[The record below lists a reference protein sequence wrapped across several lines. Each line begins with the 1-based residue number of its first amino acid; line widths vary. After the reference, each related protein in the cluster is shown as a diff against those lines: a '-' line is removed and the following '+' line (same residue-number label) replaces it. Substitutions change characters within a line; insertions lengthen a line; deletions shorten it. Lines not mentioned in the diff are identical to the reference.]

1 MRSNRL
7 KMPFLSVFS
16 SRMRATAHEIFHF
29 IESVTWSVLAFSKQT
44 VFLQIIVFFSKK
56 YVRACVCDFFFVPLH
71 ANLCVVTSRHAHKR
85 NFNRNYNNQKSNRIM
100 ANDKQ
105 SGLMFNALTA
115 GSKIVG
121 NITADSDFRI
131 DGLIEGE
138 LNCSGKVVVGEAGR
152 VKGTISCQ
160 NAEIMG
166 LVEGKINCSQQLSL
180 RANCKINGDVLTK
193 TLIVEPGAL
202 FNGTCSMGAKAPEP
216 VKK

>member
-1 MRSNRL
+1 
-7 KMPFLSVFS
+7 
-16 SRMRATAHEIFHF
+16 
-29 IESVTWSVLAFSKQT
+29 
-44 VFLQIIVFFSKK
+44 
-56 YVRACVCDFFFVPLH
+56 
-71 ANLCVVTSRHAHKR
+71 
-85 NFNRNYNNQKSNRIM
+85 M
-100 ANDKQ
+100 ASDKQ

-180 RANCKINGDVLTK
+180 RASCKINGDVFTK

-202 FNGTCSMGAKAPEP
+202 FNGTCSMGAKTPEP